1 MSLILSRAQ
10 TSQPETS
17 GNSQISSI
25 ITPQSS
31 EAMEMPVFQDET
43 QPSTSNSFVNS
54 TSNALAINQRE
65 TNNTVNDQ
73 GIFPGANI
81 SNCQFQIF
89 HGPVK
94 IVQDRQKRRIVIDS
108 DDED

>member
-31 EAMEMPVFQDET
+31 EAMEMPVFQDDLN
-43 QPSTSNSFVNS
+43 P
-54 TSNALAINQRE
+54 ALA
-65 TNNTVNDQ
+65 T
-73 GIFPGANI
+73 AL
-81 SNCQFQIF
+81 
-89 HGPVK
+89 
-94 IVQDRQKRRIVIDS
+94 
-108 DDED
+108 